1 MIKNNYLIMER
12 ITYIYL
18 YSNVE
23 VRYIINRSIAF
34 ENVIGKKMMDAL
46 MCLGLNTY
54 AKLLYNLEEELQQF
68 NTDITNPVGNI
79 TILETHVEWPNEN
92 REDQKEINKRKKELA
107 EQLNAVVYKTDIEV
121 EDADAQVKIV
131 VMSAVKKLMQN
142 MVNTLAPF
150 VKSDLTFE
158 INELDK
164 QKKKLKFEL
173 DQINLS
179 INYKNK
185 EIIKLDDKKRELEKH
200 IRHCN
205 RVLENELEPKVYEFY
220 CEELR
225 NAIETKEKEYDMY
238 SNKVEDLKL
247 EINKLNLKLASLV
260 QKEGKLY
267 ANL

>member
-1 MIKNNYLIMER
+1 MDR

-18 YSNVE
+18 YSSNE
-23 VRYIINRSIAF
+23 VRYIMNRSIPF

-92 REDQKEINKRKKELA
+92 KEDQKEINKRKKELA

-121 EDADAQVKIV
+121 EDADVQVKIV
-131 VMSAVKKLMQN
+131 VMSVVKKLMQN

-150 VKSDLTFE
+150 VKSDFIFE
-158 INELDK
+158 IDKFDK
-164 QKKKLKFEL
+164 QKKELKFEL

-179 INYKNK
+179 IEYKKK
-185 EIIKLDDKKRELEKH
+185 EIINLDIEERELKKH

-205 RVLENELEPKVYEFY
+205 LILENELEPKVYEFY
-220 CEELR
+220 SEELR
-225 NAIETKEKEYDMY
+225 NAIETKKEEYDTY

>member
-1 MIKNNYLIMER
+1 MER

-18 YSNVE
+18 YSNGE
-23 VRYIINRSIAF
+23 VRYIMNRSIPF

-68 NTDITNPVGNI
+68 NYDITNPVGNI
-79 TILETHVEWPNEN
+79 AILETHVEWPNEN
-92 REDQKEINKRKKELA
+92 KGDQKEINKRKKELA

-121 EDADAQVKIV
+121 EDADVQVKIV
-131 VMSAVKKLMQN
+131 VISVVKKLMQN

-179 INYKNK
+179 VEYKKK
-185 EIIKLDDKKRELEKH
+185 EIINLDIEDRELKKH

-205 RVLENELEPKVYEFY
+205 LVLENELEPKLYKFY
-220 CEELR
+220 SEELR
-225 NAIETKEKEYDMY
+225 NAIETKEKEYDLY